1 MLRKNGKWAFGA
13 LLAAVLALTLLWGGF
28 APQEAGSPAAQGV
41 QTVLPQTQEEPPAQE
56 AETPKPVPAEE
67 QEAAPPESG
76 EQPSPPGEAGH
87 SAEASGAAPA
97 VRGKEAASPGGEEPA
112 LFCTVS
118 ISCASML
125 ARLDACGEGTAALVP
140 EDGWLLPP
148 TKAAFSRGES
158 AFDLLKRV
166 CREQGIHLEY
176 SDTPVY
182 DSAYIEGIGN
192 IYEYDA
198 GALSGW
204 MYKVNGNFPNYGCSS
219 CLLADGDEVCWVYT
233 CELGA
238 DIGGRNAAG

>member
-1 MLRKNGKWAFGA
+1 
-13 LLAAVLALTLLWGGF
+13 
-28 APQEAGSPAAQGV
+28 
-41 QTVLPQTQEEPPAQE
+41 
-56 AETPKPVPAEE
+56 
-67 QEAAPPESG
+67 
-76 EQPSPPGEAGH
+76 
-87 SAEASGAAPA
+87 
-97 VRGKEAASPGGEEPA
+97 
-112 LFCTVS
+112 
-118 ISCASML
+118 ML